1 MSFSPVDDAGDTLIT
16 SLVGFTPVN
25 VTAACAPMPESNQN
39 SARIAAQDPAERLD
53 FLMLEECKVIPGIF
67 IIDQLIYKFNK
78 IPAHYF
84 TGFIAVLPL
93 SLFFVFLKVLTGAL
107 LCGFVSNFCSYIC
120 IIYPRGD
127 I

>member
-25 VTAACAPMPESNQN
+25 VTDACAGRLESNQDKT
-39 SARIAAQDPAERLD
+39 SMVTHDDMAWRLD
-53 FLMLEECKVIPGIF
+53 FLMSVECVPGIF
-67 IIDQLIYKFNK
+67 IVDQLIYKFNK

-93 SLFFVFLKVLTGAL
+93 SLFFGFLKVLSGA
-107 LCGFVSNFCSYIC
+107 
-120 IIYPRGD
+120 
-127 I
+127 